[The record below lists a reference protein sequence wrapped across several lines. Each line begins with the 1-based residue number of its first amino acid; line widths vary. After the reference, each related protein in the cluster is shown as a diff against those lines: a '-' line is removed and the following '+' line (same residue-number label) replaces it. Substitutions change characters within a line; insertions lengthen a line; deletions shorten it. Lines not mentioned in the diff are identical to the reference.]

1 MNPRARRHR
10 RNRRNALSLHNCLEA
25 DLRLLDRSPASA
37 YVRDMKEAVS
47 QCPGVGSAAHVI
59 LARIHPTFSKSQ
71 RCALLF
77 RGGVKKKAPS
87 MALYD
92 VMSTYPEAML
102 KAKPATPA
110 KPKASKP
117 AGKTPAD
124 KTSRSKKESS
134 S

>member
-10 RNRRNALSLHNCLEA
+10 RNRRNAHSLHNLLEA
-25 DLRLLDRSPASA
+25 DLRLLDQSSASA
-37 YVRDMKEAVS
+37 YIRDMKEAVS
-47 QCPGVGSAAHVI
+47 QRPGVGSAAHVL

-71 RCALLF
+71 RRALLL
-77 RGGVKKKAPS
+77 GGAKKKAPS
-87 MALYD
+87 TALYD

-102 KAKPATPA
+102 KAKPTKA
-110 KPKASKP
+110 PKSASKTP

>member
-47 QCPGVGSAAHVI
+47 QCPGVGSAAHVL

-71 RCALLF
+71 RRALLL
-77 RGGVKKKAPS
+77 RGGAKKKAPS
-87 MALYD
+87 TALYD

-110 KPKASKP
+110 KPKSSKP
-117 AGKTPAD
+117 AGKAS
-124 KTSRSKKESS
+124 KSKKEPGP
-134 S
+134 